1 MPKVVVWSLKNRM
14 PSDMDQ
20 MSFHFLM
27 SDIPISSF
35 PFVASSPAGPR
46 IMLNQNGSIRRID
59 CEDCL
64 INLFPTNAVEAGPCN
79 VYLRVH
85 RTDAVYVIPLL
96 GPNSPLRWEFLE
108 RGMVGEGTWENFRLQ
123 MRLLL
128 AESEA
133 VWFWHVRIENLGAEN
148 LSCDLIHTQDVGLA
162 HYGAVRLNEYYVS
175 QYIDHLA
182 LQHDGHGVCV
192 ASRQNQPM
200 GGRFPSLLIGSLG
213 KAVSYATDALSVYG
227 REFRMGEP
235 AIGLR
240 EGLPGKRLQ
249 HEHSLVA
256 LQEEEFSLE
265 PGQFTERGFFAQ
277 VVMDHAAALSMD
289 DVRRVDHALAL
300 PEAICPPWLVDA
312 PQRSNAGGT
321 FSDARYLPVVDLDD
335 AELEKLFGSQRLQ
348 EERSDGQL
356 LSFFTPN
363 HEHVVLR
370 AKEGKVLRPHGHI
383 MRSGAALVPDE
394 ASMTSNAWMGG
405 VFHSMVTQGHV
416 SINRFLSTC
425 HTYLGVF
432 RSHGQRVFVEIDD
445 VWLLLGVPSAFCMA
459 SNQCRWIYWFSSG
472 VLEVV
477 TTAGE
482 EVHELTLSIRVI
494 AGHKRRFLLSHH
506 VALNGDDGLQTG
518 PVLFEQEENQIVVR
532 AIAESDVGRRFPE
545 GSFVIA
551 WDDDVIWEKVG
562 GDEMLW
568 DDGISRGEPFLCL
581 QSKSTHSV
589 ELSMQGHLL
598 TTAALDQGSA
608 GAQDWQL
615 SVDKAN
621 PHTQAVSAITEIIPW
636 LVNNAFVHYLSPRGL
651 EQYSGGGWGTRDVC
665 QGPME
670 LLLSL
675 GHFSSARD
683 LLCRV
688 FRQQNRDGDWP
699 QWFMFFERER
709 NIRPGDSHGDIVY
722 WPVLALAEYL
732 CATRDAAILD
742 ERLPFFHPEGDEK
755 AETVTIAEHVE
766 CALGLMRRRV
776 IDGTVLAAYGHGD
789 WNDSLQPAK
798 PEMRDHLCSSWT
810 VTLNYQT
817 YRTLADA
824 YDRLDRATEAQAL
837 REHAAVILQQFQE
850 ILVIDGVVTGLLYFH
865 PEGKREAMLHPGD
878 ENTGLSYS
886 LLPIIHGI
894 INDMFTPEQAAQHL
908 DILRENLL
916 GPDGARLFDR
926 PMPYQG
932 GISCN
937 FQRAETASF
946 FGREIGI
953 MYMHAHIRYAE
964 ALARFGDAP
973 ALFLAL
979 QQINPIGMQ
988 SIVKSAA
995 LRQSNC
1001 YYSSSDA
1008 AFADRYEA
1016 YENYDRLQSGD
1027 VALEGGWR
1035 VYSSGS
1041 GIAVRLILQ
1050 SFLGIR
1056 LEEDGVI
1063 FDPVID
1069 PALTN
1074 LRASV
1079 TVAGH
1084 RWQVEYRV
1092 GVLGCGPIAVTANGQ
1107 LLIGERLSNPY
1118 RRGGLRILHSEWQRI
1133 TRGQENQL
1141 IIELD

>member
-1 MPKVVVWSLKNRM
+1 
-14 PSDMDQ
+14 
-20 MSFHFLM
+20 MSRFLM
-27 SDIPISSF
+27 SDVAISFF
-35 PFVASSPAGPR
+35 PYVASSLAGPR
-46 IMLNQNGSIRRID
+46 IMLNQNGSVRRID

-85 RTDAVYVIPLL
+85 SDDAVDVIPLL

-108 RGMVGEGTWENFRLQ
+108 RGIVGEGQWENLRLQ
-123 MRLLL
+123 LRLLL
-128 AESEA
+128 SESEA
-133 VWFWHVRIENLGAEN
+133 VWFWHVRLENLGAE
-148 LSCDLIHTQDVGLA
+148 SCRCDLIHTQDVGLA

-175 QYIDHLA
+175 QYIDHVA
-182 LQHDGHGVCV
+182 LQHDQNGVCV

-213 KAVSYATDALSVYG
+213 NAVSYATDALSVYCK
-227 REFRMGEP
+227 EFRLGES
-235 AIGLR
+235 AVGLR
-240 EGLPGKRLQ
+240 DGLPGKRLQ

-256 LQEEEFSLE
+256 LQEEEFYLE
-265 PGQFTERGFFAQ
+265 SGQSTERGFFAQ
-277 VVMDHAAALSMD
+277 VVLNHPEALSMD
-289 DVRRVDHALAL
+289 DVSRVDQALAL
-300 PEAICPPWLVDA
+300 PEAICPPWPVNA
-312 PQRSNAGGT
+312 PSGANGGGK
-321 FSDARYLPVVDLDD
+321 FSDAGYLPVVDIDV
-335 AELEKLFGSQRLQ
+335 AELEQLFGSQRLQ
-348 EERSDGQL
+348 EEMMNGQL
-356 LSFFTPN
+356 LSFFTPK

-383 MRSGAALVPDE
+383 LRSGAALVPDE
-394 ASMTSNAWMGG
+394 ASMTSTAWMSG

-425 HTYLGVF
+425 HTYLGIF
-432 RSHGQRVFVEIDD
+432 RSHGQRVFVEVDG
-445 VWLLLGVPSAFCMA
+445 VWHLLGVPSAFCMA
-459 SNQCRWIYWFSSG
+459 SNHCRWIYRYSSG
-472 VLEVV
+472 LIEVV
-477 TTAGE
+477 SNADEMT
-482 EVHELTLSIRVI
+482 HELALSIRVMEGP
-494 AGHKRRFLLSHH
+494 ARQFLLSHH

-518 PVLFEQEENQIVVR
+518 PVLFEQGKNQLVVR
-532 AIAESDVGRRFPE
+532 AIAESDVGRRFPD

-551 WDDDVIWEKVG
+551 WDDAAIWQKVG

-568 DDGISRGEPFLCL
+568 NDGISRNEPFLCL
-581 QSKSTHSV
+581 QSIPTHSV
-589 ELSMQGHLL
+589 ELSIKGRLL
-598 TTAALDQGSA
+598 TTTAPEVGSA

-615 SVDKAN
+615 SLNKDHPNA
-621 PHTQAVSAITEIIPW
+621 QAVSAITEIIPW

-665 QGPME
+665 QGPLE

-688 FRQQNRDGDWP
+688 FLQQNTDGDWP

-709 NIRPGDSHGDIVY
+709 TIRPGDSHGDIVY

-732 CATRDAAILD
+732 CATRDASILD
-742 ERLPFFHPEGDEK
+742 ERLPYFHPEGDAQAEK
-755 AETVTIAEHVE
+755 VTIAEHVE
-766 CALGLMRRRV
+766 SALGLMRRRV
-776 IDGTVLAAYGHGD
+776 IEGTVLAAYGHGD

-798 PEMRDHLCSSWT
+798 PDMRDHLCSSWT

-824 YDRLDRATEAQAL
+824 YDRLDRTPEAQIL

-865 PEGKREAMLHPGD
+865 PDGRREAMLHPRD

-886 LLPIIHGI
+886 VLPIIHGI
-894 INDMFTPEQAAQHL
+894 INDMFSPEQAVQHL
-908 DILRENLL
+908 GILRENLL

-926 PMPYQG
+926 AMPYQG
-932 GISCN
+932 GISHN

-946 FGREIGI
+946 FGREIGN

-964 ALARFGDAP
+964 ALARYGDAP
-973 ALFLAL
+973 GLFIAL

-1016 YENYDRLQSGD
+1016 YENYDRVQCGD

-1056 LEEDGVI
+1056 LEADGVI

-1069 PALTN
+1069 PALSG
-1074 LRASV
+1074 LKASV

-1084 RWQVEYRV
+1084 RWHVEYRV
-1092 GVLGCGPIAVTANGQ
+1092 GVLGSGPISVMANGQ
-1107 LLIGERLSNPY
+1107 LLNGERLSNPY
-1118 RRGGLRILHSEWQRI
+1118 RRGGLRISLSEWQRI
-1133 TRGQENQL
+1133 TRGQDDQL
-1141 IIELD
+1141 IIELE

>member
-1 MPKVVVWSLKNRM
+1 VVKKLGHQIPTDYIPTKN
-14 PSDMDQ
+14 
-20 MSFHFLM
+20 HNHM
-27 SDIPISSF
+27 SDIPSLATAF

-46 IMLNQNGSIRRID
+46 VTLNHNGSVRRID

-64 INLFPTNAVEAGPCN
+64 INLFPTSAVEAGPCN

-85 RTDAVYVIPLL
+85 SADSVEVIPLL
-96 GPNSPLRWEFLE
+96 GPNSPLHWKFEE
-108 RGMVGEGTWENFRLQ
+108 RGMDGEGSWVNLRLQ
-123 MRLLL
+123 VRLLF

-133 VWFWHVRIENLGAEN
+133 VWFWHARIENLRSE
-148 LSCDLIHTQDVGLA
+148 SCRCDLIHTQDVGLA

-175 QYIDHLA
+175 QYIDHVA
-182 LQHDGHGVCV
+182 LHHDQHGVCV

-213 KAVSYATDALSVYG
+213 NAVSYATDALSVYG
-227 REFRMGEP
+227 REFRLTET
-235 AIGLR
+235 AIGLSH
-240 EGLPGKRLQ
+240 GLPGKRLQ

-256 LQEEEFSLE
+256 LQEECFLLY
-265 PGQFTERGFFAQ
+265 PGQSTERGFFAQ
-277 VVMDHAAALSMD
+277 VVMDHPAALSMD
-289 DVRRVDHALAL
+289 DASRIDQALAL
-300 PEAICPPWLVDA
+300 PEAICPPWPVTST
-312 PQRSNAGGT
+312 PRERVGGT
-321 FSDARYLPVVDLDD
+321 FSDAHFLSVIDLDIT
-335 AELEKLFGSQRLQ
+335 ELDQHFGSERLQ
-348 EERSDGQL
+348 EEFSGSQL
-356 LSFFTPN
+356 LSFFTPK
-363 HEHVVLR
+363 HEHVVMR
-370 AKEGKVLRPHGHI
+370 TKEGKVLRPHGHI

-394 ASMTSNAWMGG
+394 ASMTSTAWMGG

-432 RSHGQRVFVEIDD
+432 RSHGQRVFVEVDG
-445 VWLLLGVPSAFCMA
+445 VWCLLGVPSAFCMA
-459 SNQCRWIYWFSSG
+459 AKECRWIYRFSSG
-472 VLEVV
+472 LIEVV
-477 TTAGE
+477 SSAGE
-482 EVHELTLSIRVI
+482 ETHEFALSIRVI
-494 AGHKRRFLLSHH
+494 EGPAMRFLLSHH

-518 PVLFEQEENQIVVR
+518 PVLFAQEANQVVVR

-545 GSFVIA
+545 GNFVIA
-551 WDDDVIWEKVG
+551 WDDAVIWEKVG

-568 DDGISRGEPFLCL
+568 NDGISRNEPFLCL
-581 QSKSTHSV
+581 QSTPTQSV
-589 ELSMQGHLL
+589 KLSIEGHLL
-598 TTAALDQGSA
+598 NSVPLGGRSA

-615 SVDKAN
+615 SLERGNAN
-621 PHTQAVSAITEIIPW
+621 VQAVSAITEIIPW
-636 LVNNAFVHYLSPRGL
+636 LVNNALVHYLSPRGL

-675 GHFSSARD
+675 GHFSSARN

-688 FRQQNRDGDWP
+688 FRQQNPDGDWP

-732 CATRDAAILD
+732 CATRDGSILD
-742 ERLPFFHPEGDEK
+742 ERLPYFHSEGDMK
-755 AETVTIAEHVE
+755 AESVTIAEHVE
-766 CALGLMRRRV
+766 RALVLMRRRV
-776 IDGTVLAAYGHGD
+776 ITGTVLAAYGHGD

-798 PEMRDHLCSSWT
+798 SEMRDHLCSSWT

-824 YDRLDRATEAQAL
+824 YVRLDRATEAQAL
-837 REHAAVILQQFQE
+837 REHAAVILQQFHK

-865 PEGKREAMLHPGD
+865 PEGGREAMLHPND
-878 ENTGLSYS
+878 QNTGLSYS
-886 LLPIIHGI
+886 VLPIIHGI
-894 INDMFTPEQAAQHL
+894 INDMFSPEQAGQHL
-908 DILRENLL
+908 QILRENLL

-932 GISCN
+932 GISRN

-964 ALARFGDAP
+964 ALARYGDAP
-973 ALFLAL
+973 GLFIAL

-1008 AFADRYEA
+1008 AFTDRYDA
-1016 YENYDRLQSGD
+1016 YENYHRVKAGD
-1027 VALEGGWR
+1027 VSLEGGWR

-1056 LEEDGVI
+1056 LEADGVI
-1063 FDPVID
+1063 LDPVID
-1069 PALTN
+1069 PALSG
-1074 LRASV
+1074 LKASV

-1084 RWQVEYRV
+1084 RWHVEYRV
-1092 GVLGCGPIAVTANGQ
+1092 GATGCGPISVTINGQ
-1107 LLIGERLSNPY
+1107 PLTGVRLSNPY
-1118 RRGGLRILHSEWQRI
+1118 RRGGLRISRAEWQQF
-1133 TRGQENQL
+1133 TRGQDDQL
-1141 IIELD
+1141 IIDLE